1 MNPSQEILFN
11 QQALDKIG
19 LSISLFNK
27 ALLPTFGPLGSKNIL
42 EELNFIEDIESQ
54 DPIFSIGKSFAIEM
68 MECLAKQCH
77 DGTKTALIL
86 LTALTKNGIDL
97 INKGACPFKLL
108 KGMQQAND
116 KIYKNLGKMKIK
128 NLDFED
134 IKKLAFYFSGSLEIG
149 VNAASYFYQTE
160 NTQNLFFEHDNT
172 QDEGFENTFGLVIN
186 EGYLSPYFCK
196 NKETQEIVLFKP
208 FVLIAN
214 KKIASIHQLIPI
226 LDFISKNHH
235 SLLILAEDIEG
246 DALSNLI
253 INTTRGVVDV
263 AAIKLP
269 SLPEEK
275 LSILKQT
282 QALSLA
288 SVEKE
293 QEFLLNELN
302 PECLGRLRKVILTKN
317 QTILF
322 QENPLKTVKP
332 LKRNLTVF
340 HLKAP
345 NYQAFEEKK
354 SLYVK
359 TIKFLQNAH
368 QEGLVPGA
376 GMGLVNACSKL
387 YHRLTGDEKIGFE
400 LFQKATVIP
409 ALTLIENA
417 NENPNE
423 ILKKLSSS
431 PNLVFNN
438 LTNTIEETRLS
449 YIYDS
454 VKVIRMALF
463 QALKTAEKVFLSEA
477 LISNKIGKI

>member
-1 MNPSQEILFN
+1 MNPSQELLFN

-27 ALLPTFGPLGSKNIL
+27 ALLPTFGPLGSLNISD
-42 EELNFIEDIESQ
+42 EISFIEDLESQ
-54 DPIFSIGKSFAIEM
+54 DPIFSIGRSFAVQM
-68 MECLAKQCH
+68 MERLAKQCH

-86 LTALTKNGIDL
+86 LNAITKNGIDL

-108 KGMQQAND
+108 KGMQQAYD
-116 KIYKNLGKMKIK
+116 KIFKNLGKMKIK

-134 IKKLAFYFSGSLEIG
+134 IKNLALNFSGSHEIG
-149 VNAASYFYQTE
+149 VNTASYFYQTK

-214 KKIASIHQLIPI
+214 KKIASIHPLIPI

-235 SLLILAEDIEG
+235 SLLILTEGLEG

-253 INTTRGVVDV
+253 INTTRGVLDIAV
-263 AAIKLP
+263 IKLP
-269 SLPEEK
+269 SLTEDK

-282 QALSLA
+282 QALSMA
-288 SVEKE
+288 SVVGE
-293 QEFLLNELN
+293 QELPFNELT
-302 PECLGRLRKVILTKN
+302 PECLGRLRKVILSKN

-322 QENPLKTVKP
+322 QEAPLKTVKP
-332 LKRNLTVF
+332 LERNLTVF

-345 NYQAFEEKK
+345 NYQAFEQKK
-354 SLYVK
+354 KLYIK
-359 TIKFLQNAH
+359 ALKFLENTH

-376 GMGLVNACSKL
+376 GMGLVNACSKIT
-387 YHRLTGDEKIGFE
+387 HRLRGDEKIGFE
-400 LFQKATVIP
+400 LFQKAAVVP
-409 ALTLIENA
+409 AVTLIENA
-417 NENPNE
+417 HENPDE
-423 ILKKLSSS
+423 ILKKLSCS
-431 PNLVFNN
+431 PSLVFNN
-438 LTNTIEETRLS
+438 LTKNIEESRLS

-454 VKVIRMALF
+454 VKVIRLALL
-463 QALKTAEKVFLSEA
+463 QALETSEKVFLSEA
-477 LISNKIGKI
+477 LITNKIEKI